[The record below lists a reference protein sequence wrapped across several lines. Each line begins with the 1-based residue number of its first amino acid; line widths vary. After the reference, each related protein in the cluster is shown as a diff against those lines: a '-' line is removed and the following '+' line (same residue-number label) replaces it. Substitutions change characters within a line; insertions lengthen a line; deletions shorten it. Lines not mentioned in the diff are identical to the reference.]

1 MPRTPAKRIDSRLH
15 SGLRFGGSFRANVT
29 RPKPFSFEEKDKA
42 IRESR
47 KQMVEEEIHR
57 SRRLASAFRA
67 RPMPDPNYVSIPDMP
82 PIIPPTFP
90 KTPILAT
97 RRRASRRA
105 SFDKHLNERR
115 ASAERRMKEIAEE
128 KAKEEALKLASER
141 RAREFKA
148 APIRRIKLRLP
159 DIEKKPVT
167 RSRAMSFRTDARLE
181 ARQTKSSTKREG

>member
-1 MPRTPAKRIDSRLH
+1 MPKTPTKRIDSRLH

-29 RPKPFSFEEKDKA
+29 KPKPFSFEEKDKA

-47 KQMVEEEIHR
+47 RQMMEEEIHR

-82 PIIPPTFP
+82 PILPPTFP
-90 KTPILAT
+90 KTPILET

-105 SFDKHLNERR
+105 SFEKHLNERR
-115 ASAERRMKEIAEE
+115 ASAERHMKEIAEE
-128 KAKEEALKLASER
+128 KAKEEVRRIASER

-167 RSRAMSFRTDARLE
+167 RSRSVSFRTDARLE
-181 ARQTKSSTKREG
+181 ARHTKLMAKRKV